1 LETLIFTILSS
12 AAVLLGVG
20 VVTMRNPISSALSL
34 VGTFFCLAGIYAM
47 LGAHFVAVIQV
58 LVYAGAIM
66 VLFIFVIMLLQL
78 RDEEDYSWSEYGPRI
93 IGGMVVSILLCGAL
107 VVALSGA
114 NQDYGPVGAEFGT
127 IKQIGYL
134 LFGNPESGA
143 IGKYLLPFEAV
154 SALLTVGVVGAVVL
168 GKRKL

>member
-1 LETLIFTILSS
+1 
-12 AAVLLGVG
+12 
-20 VVTMRNPISSALSL
+20 MRSPISSALSL

-78 RDEEDYSWSEYGPRI
+78 RDEENYSWSQYGARVI
-93 IGGMVVSILLCGAL
+93 GMVVSILLCGAL
-107 VVALSGA
+107 VVALSGV
-114 NQDYGPVGAEFGT
+114 NQGYGAVGPEFGT
-127 IKQIGYL
+127 IRQIGYL
-134 LFGNPESGA
+134 LFGDPESGVV
-143 IGKYLLPFEAV
+143 GKYLLPFEAV